1 MRIYLDTCCYNRPF
15 DDKSQISIQL
25 ESNAKLY
32 IQKEIS
38 KGAYELV
45 WSFILDYENKYNP
58 QEDVRKN
65 IQEWENKSVV
75 YCKPTQKVL
84 SKSIELESL
93 GIGKNDA
100 IHVACGILSKCKY
113 FITTD
118 YDLIKIP
125 LKEIKIINPIQFIY
139 EIEGKLWKMKQYLE

>member
-38 KGAYELV
+38 KGVYELV
-45 WSFILDYENKYNP
+45 WSFILDHENKHNP
-58 QEDVRKN
+58 QKEVQKN
-65 IQEWENKSVV
+65 IQKWEHQSAI
-75 YCKPTQKVL
+75 YCKPTEKVL
-84 SKSIELESL
+84 RKSIQLESV
-93 GIGKNDA
+93 GIDKNDA
-100 IHVACGILSKCKY
+100 IHLACGILSECKY

-118 YDLIKIP
+118 YDLIKTP
-125 LKEIKIINPIQFIY
+125 MKEIKIINPIQFIY
-139 EIEGKLWKMKQYLE
+139 EMEGKV